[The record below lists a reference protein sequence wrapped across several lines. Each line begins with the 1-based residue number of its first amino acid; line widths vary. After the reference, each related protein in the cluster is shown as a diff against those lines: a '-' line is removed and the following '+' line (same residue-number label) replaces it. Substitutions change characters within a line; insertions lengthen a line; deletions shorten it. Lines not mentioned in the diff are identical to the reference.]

1 MGIGTGIAAFLME
14 ILEEFLIHYKWK
26 ATQYFLNHDMFWGAM
41 MMFLL
46 LSVLLGAVAGGMTVY
61 WGPGAAGS
69 GLAETMAYI
78 NGVNYPGFIGVSTL
92 ITKILG
98 VIFAVAATLKIG
110 KEGPLAHIG
119 SIIGVG
125 MIYMPWSFSRNFRN
139 DSNKRLLVASGAGV
153 GVAVAFGAPIG
164 GTLFAFE
171 VAKSTP
177 FFNFSLAWKTFLAT
191 ALACFTINLLVALK
205 EGTTLDIVNGGLIK
219 FGHLE
224 NVNFK
229 LSNLP
234 EFIIIGCVSG
244 VIGSLFIWGNV
255 KVTKWRKRNLT
266 SKNRKFA
273 EVLALTFI
281 IALITF
287 ILPLATNVCTENS
300 DDPDQI
306 KEDVPGLRYLCPENS
321 YNTLA
326 SLLFNTE
333 GETLRYFFS
342 HDAEIKAWVSFIFFL
357 YWFIF
362 TLISYGTAVPAG
374 LFFPGMLIG
383 CSIAHTI
390 S

>member
-1 MGIGTGIAAFLME
+1 MGIATGISAFLME
-14 ILEEFLIHYKWK
+14 LLEEFLIHYKWQ
-26 ATQYFLNHDMFWGAM
+26 ATQYFMNHGMFWAAM

-46 LSVLLGAVAGGMTVY
+46 LSVLFAAVAGGMTVY

-78 NGVNYPGFIGVSTL
+78 NGVNYPNFIGVATL
-92 ITKILG
+92 VTKILG

-191 ALACFTINLLVALK
+191 ALACFTINILVAIK
-205 EGTTLDIVNGGLIK
+205 EGKTLDIVNGGLIK
-219 FGHLE
+219 FGYLSE
-224 NVNFK
+224 VNFK

-244 VIGSLFIWGNV
+244 VLGSIFIWGNML
-255 KVTKWRKRNLT
+255 VTKWRKKILT
-266 SKNRKFA
+266 TKHRKFI
-273 EVLALTFI
+273 EVLVLTFI
-281 IALITF
+281 IALVTF
-287 ILPLATNVCTENS
+287 VLPLATT
-300 DDPDQI
+300 
-306 KEDVPGLRYLCPENS
+306 
-321 YNTLA
+321 
-326 SLLFNTE
+326 
-333 GETLRYFFS
+333 
-342 HDAEIKAWVSFIFFL
+342 
-357 YWFIF
+357 
-362 TLISYGTAVPAG
+362 
-374 LFFPGMLIG
+374 
-383 CSIAHTI
+383 
-390 S
+390 